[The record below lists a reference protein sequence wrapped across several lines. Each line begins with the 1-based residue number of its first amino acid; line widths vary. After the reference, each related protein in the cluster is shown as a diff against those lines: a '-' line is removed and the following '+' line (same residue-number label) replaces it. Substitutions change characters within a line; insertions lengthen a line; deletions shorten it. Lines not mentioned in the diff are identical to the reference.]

1 MKRDIPVRSTY
12 HRSSAIGILTL
23 LAVLILAPCLHAQ
36 GTEIVEPHA
45 PASHASDRDPCCFD
59 SYTHRFVESHPPCA
73 DAVTVARGALDR
85 ETTQPV
91 TAAVPVPL
99 SLQDWDQVDV
109 DLTTPFR
116 EERGFKAQSASLY
129 TLHRQYRL

>member
-1 MKRDIPVRSTY
+1 MKRDITLRSTY
-12 HRSSAIGILTL
+12 HRSSALGILTL

-59 SYTHRFVESHPPCA
+59 SFLHQSTESHPPCA
-73 DAVTVARGALDR
+73 EAVTIARGVLSDR
-85 ETTQPV
+85 ETVQPV
-91 TAAVPVPL
+91 TADVPVPL
-99 SLQDWDQVDV
+99 RVDSGEADTELASL
-109 DLTTPFR
+109 FR
-116 EERGFKAQSASLY
+116 EERGLNVQFLSLY